1 MSITELDP
9 TATVAQPESAAAA
22 GIWAPAV
29 TPLDQ
34 DLAPEPERFAAH
46 VRWLLDNGCHGVAV
60 FGTTGE
66 ATSFSVDERIAL
78 LDAALEAGIPAE
90 RLMIGTGCC
99 ALTDSVRLTRHAV
112 ESGCNRVLML
122 PPFYYKG
129 ASDEALAASYEAV
142 IERVG
147 HDGLEV
153 FLYHFPRLSGVPITV
168 GLVERLLAS
177 PHAAAIKGIK
187 DSSGDAEG
195 TRAFIAQ
202 FPGLAVFPGTEAL
215 LLTGLEAGGAGCITA
230 SANVNAPAIRR
241 VYDAWGAGSAET
253 AGLQE
258 IISAQRAALQ
268 SQPLISTLKRILAQA
283 HGDPAWL
290 AMRPPLL
297 PTGEADAAAQDAA
310 LAAAGFAF
318 GA

>member
-9 TATVAQPESAAAA
+9 RVKPESQAAH
-22 GIWAPAV
+22 GVWAPAV
-29 TPLDQ
+29 TPLDR
-34 DLAPEPERFAAH
+34 DLAPDPGRFTAH

-66 ATSFSVDERIAL
+66 ANSFAVDERIAL
-78 LDAALEAGIPAE
+78 LDATLEAGIPGE
-90 RLMIGTGCC
+90 RLMVGTGCC
-99 ALTDSVRLTRHAV
+99 ALTDTVRLTRHAV
-112 ESGCNRVLML
+112 ESGCKRVLML

-129 ASDEALAASYEAV
+129 VSDEALYASYAAV
-142 IERVG
+142 IDRVG
-147 HDGLEV
+147 QDALAV
-153 FLYHFPRLSGVPITV
+153 YLYHFPRLSGVAITT

-177 PHAAAIKGIK
+177 PYARAVEGLK
-187 DSSGDAEG
+187 DSSGDPDSTG
-195 TRAFIAQ
+195 TFIAR

-215 LLTGLEAGGAGCITA
+215 LLAGLEAGGAGCITA

-241 VYDAWGAGSAET
+241 VYNAWTAGSADA

-258 IISAQRAALQ
+258 IIGAQRAALQ
-268 SQPLISTLKRILAQA
+268 SQPLIPTLKRLIAAA
-283 HGDPAWL
+283 HKDPAWL
-290 AMRPPLL
+290 AIRPPLL
-297 PTGEADAAAQDAA
+297 PTDEAAAAKQDAA

>member
-1 MSITELDP
+1 MSITELEP
-9 TATVAQPESAAAA
+9 GVQSERQAAQ

-29 TPLDQ
+29 TPLDR
-34 DLAPEPERFAAH
+34 DLAPDPERFVTH
-46 VRWLLDNGCHGVAV
+46 VRWLLEHGCHGVAV

-66 ATSFSVDERIAL
+66 ANSFSVDERIAL
-78 LDAALEAGIPAE
+78 LDATLEAGIPAQ
-90 RLMIGTGCC
+90 RLMVGTGCC

-112 ESGCNRVLML
+112 ESGCRRVLML

-129 ASDEALAASYEAV
+129 VSDEALFASYATV
-142 IERVG
+142 IDRVG
-147 HDGLEV
+147 NDALAV
-153 FLYHFPRLSGVPITV
+153 YLYHFPRLSGVPITA

-177 PHAAAIKGIK
+177 PYAGAVEGIK
-187 DSSGDAEG
+187 DSSGDPEG
-195 TRAFIAQ
+195 TNAFIAR
-202 FPGLAVFPGTEAL
+202 FPGLAVFPGTETL

-241 VYDAWGAGSAET
+241 VYDAWTAGGAET

-258 IISAQRAALQ
+258 IIGAQRAALQ
-268 SQPLISTLKRILAQA
+268 SQPMIPTLKRLIAQA
-283 HGDPAWL
+283 LGDPAWL
-290 AMRPPLL
+290 ALRPPLL
-297 PTGEADAAAQDAA
+297 PSGEAAAAEQDAA

>member
-9 TATVAQPESAAAA
+9 RVKPESQAAY

-29 TPLDQ
+29 TPLDR
-34 DLAPEPERFAAH
+34 DLAPDPGRFTAH

-66 ATSFSVDERIAL
+66 ANSFAVDERIAL
-78 LDAALEAGIPAE
+78 LDATLEAGIPGE
-90 RLMIGTGCC
+90 RLMVGTGCC
-99 ALTDSVRLTRHAV
+99 ALTDTVRLTRHAV
-112 ESGCNRVLML
+112 ESGCKRVLML

-129 ASDEALAASYEAV
+129 VSDEALYASYAAV
-142 IERVG
+142 IDRVG
-147 HDGLEV
+147 QDALAV
-153 FLYHFPRLSGVPITV
+153 YLYHFPRLSGVAITT

-177 PHAAAIKGIK
+177 PYAGAVEGLK
-187 DSSGDAEG
+187 DSSGDPDSTG
-195 TRAFIAQ
+195 TFITR

-215 LLTGLEAGGAGCITA
+215 LLAGLEAGGAGCITA

-241 VYDAWGAGSAET
+241 VYDAWTAGSADA

-258 IISAQRAALQ
+258 IIGAQRAALQ
-268 SQPLISTLKRILAQA
+268 SQPLIPTLKRLIAAA
-283 HGDPAWL
+283 HKDPAWL
-290 AMRPPLL
+290 AIRPPLL
-297 PTGEADAAAQDAA
+297 PTDEAAAAKQDAA